1 MTAPS
6 VESLEDLRFVSVDA
20 NRLPEVFEL
29 YERAF
34 GTSIDPRLWD
44 WKFGQGRGI
53 GVLAIKSG
61 HVIAHYGGIVRQV
74 LFEGESGRALMPAD
88 VMVAPEER
96 GVLTRNGVMKRT
108 ARYLFDRH
116 LGEGR
121 TCRLAVGFPTRRH
134 RLLGERLGLYEDGG
148 PLTELVWNPVRRR
161 GWAGLDVRIRIL
173 DGSDRLTWCD
183 AAWSQMRDD
192 LKEHV
197 VGVRDGRWLAHR
209 YLDHP
214 LKRYQVLGF
223 VGAFGLS
230 RLGVAVL
237 HESEG
242 ELECLDLI
250 AVRSRM
256 PTLIKALQGWMWQRG
271 LSVLRLWL
279 NEPFI
284 SELSSPD
291 TQVIDR
297 DMRITVTTGIRS
309 RDYARR
315 WWVSGGDTDFR

>member
-173 DGSDRLTWCD
+173 DGRDRLTWCD
-183 AAWSQMRDD
+183 AAWSQMRVD
-192 LKEHV
+192 LK
-197 VGVRDGRWLAHR
+197 
-209 YLDHP
+209 
-214 LKRYQVLGF
+214 
-223 VGAFGLS
+223 
-230 RLGVAVL
+230 
-237 HESEG
+237 
-242 ELECLDLI
+242 
-250 AVRSRM
+250 
-256 PTLIKALQGWMWQRG
+256 
-271 LSVLRLWL
+271 
-279 NEPFI
+279 
-284 SELSSPD
+284 
-291 TQVIDR
+291 
-297 DMRITVTTGIRS
+297 
-309 RDYARR
+309 
-315 WWVSGGDTDFR
+315 